1 MYVAYKDKVQ
11 FFLVYISEAHP
22 DILEEQGVGDI
33 TGQPKD
39 IGERAILATQCVS
52 ELKLSLPVLLDSMD
66 GVAEKAY
73 QGLPDRICIIDL
85 DGKVAYYSER
95 GPWGF
100 KPDEAKEDLKNLL
113 DQDGRIKSIQ
123 SLSVPKKSQ

>member
-1 MYVAYKDKVQ
+1 VSYKNKAQ

-22 DILEEQGVGDI
+22 DLLEEKGVAGI
-33 TGQPKD
+33 TGSPKD

-52 ELKLSLPVLLDSMD
+52 ELKLSLPVLLDSME

-73 QGLPDRICIIDL
+73 RGRPDRICIVDI
-85 DGKVAYYSER
+85 DGKVAYYSSR

-100 KPDEAKEDLKNLL
+100 KPKEAEEALKKLL
-113 DQDGRIKSIQ
+113 AKGGKTTTKQTTIAPATK
-123 SLSVPKKSQ
+123 

>member
-1 MYVAYKDKVQ
+1 MYVSYKDKTQ

-22 DILEEQGVGDI
+22 DLLKGDIAGI

-52 ELKLSLPVLLDSMD
+52 ELKLSLPVLLDSME

-73 QGLPDRICIIDL
+73 RGLPDRICIVDL
-85 DGKVAYYSER
+85 NGKVAYYSAR

-100 KPDEAKEDLKNLL
+100 KPKEAEEALKKLL
-113 DQDGRIKSIQ
+113 AQGGHITPEPMPVAPATK
-123 SLSVPKKSQ
+123 